1 MYILRNRALSF
12 IGLFLIGVGTGGI
25 KPCVAT
31 FGGEQFVMPYQ
42 KKEMTRFFSLFY
54 AAVNCGSL
62 ISVLVTPILRA
73 ETQCFGQDSCYPF
86 AFGVPA
92 VLMCIAVSKLFVV
105 GLMIKNKRSCVKMLG
120 EELIFISVFSDNHK
134 CYFSAIFFFGR
145 VCGLY
150 KMTRPEDNII
160 VKTSACIWVIFNC
173 SINHRR

>member
-1 MYILRNRALSF
+1 MVKYQQSNQCIFLYYRALSF

-92 VLMCIAVSKLFVV
+92 VLMCIAVSKFSVDGLIIENKHKVLF
-105 GLMIKNKRSCVKMLG
+105 GKGSL
-120 EELIFISVFSDNHK
+120 FILL
-134 CYFSAIFFFGR
+134 FF
-145 VCGLY
+145 
-150 KMTRPEDNII
+150 
-160 VKTSACIWVIFNC
+160 W
-173 SINHRR
+173 

>member
-1 MYILRNRALSF
+1 
-12 IGLFLIGVGTGGI
+12 
-25 KPCVAT
+25 
-31 FGGEQFVMPYQ
+31 MPYQ

-92 VLMCIAVSKLFVV
+92 VLMCIAVSKLSVV
-105 GLMIKNKRSCVKMLG
+105 RLIIKNICSSVKVCSTKDY
-120 EELIFISVFSDNHK
+120 FSFQYFSDNHK
-134 CYFSAIFFFGR
+134 CYFSSAIFFFGR

-150 KMTRPEDNII
+150 KMTRPEENII
-160 VKTSACIWVIFNC
+160 VKTSACIWVIYNC
-173 SINHRR
+173 SIDQRRPKLLYIKSF

>member
-1 MYILRNRALSF
+1 
-12 IGLFLIGVGTGGI
+12 
-25 KPCVAT
+25 
-31 FGGEQFVMPYQ
+31 
-42 KKEMTRFFSLFY
+42 MTRFFSLFY

-105 GLMIKNKRSCVKMLG
+105 GLIIKKKHSSSKFGLAKDH
-120 EELIFISVFSDNHK
+120 FPFQYFSDNRK

-160 VKTSACIWVIFNC
+160 VKTSACIWVIYWKYKSKMIKIYI
-173 SINHRR
+173 SINFKSIMISYLI

>member
-1 MYILRNRALSF
+1 M
-12 IGLFLIGVGTGGI
+12 GTGGI

-105 GLMIKNKRSCVKMLG
+105 GLILKNKYGSVNVCLAKAYFFVFG
-120 EELIFISVFSDNHK
+120 IFLII
-134 CYFSAIFFFGR
+134 
-145 VCGLY
+145 
-150 KMTRPEDNII
+150 TNII
-160 VKTSACIWVIFNC
+160 FQLYSFLVVYVDCTK
-173 SINHRR
+173 

>member
-1 MYILRNRALSF
+1 M
-12 IGLFLIGVGTGGI
+12 GTGGI

-105 GLMIKNKRSCVKMLG
+105 GLIIKKNIVVQNSVWQRIIFHFSIF
-120 EELIFISVFSDNHK
+120 LIIAN
-134 CYFSAIFFFGR
+134 
-145 VCGLY
+145 
-150 KMTRPEDNII
+150 
-160 VKTSACIWVIFNC
+160 VIFQLYSFLVVYVDC
-173 SINHRR
+173 TK

>member
-1 MYILRNRALSF
+1 
-12 IGLFLIGVGTGGI
+12 
-25 KPCVAT
+25 
-31 FGGEQFVMPYQ
+31 
-42 KKEMTRFFSLFY
+42 MTRFFSLFY

-92 VLMCIAVSKLFVV
+92 VLMCIAVSKLFVIGLMLKNKCSNSVKV
-105 GLMIKNKRSCVKMLG
+105 GLAKVY
-120 EELIFISVFSDNHK
+120 FPFQYFPDNHK
-134 CYFSAIFFFGR
+134 CCVSAIFFFGR

-160 VKTSACIWVIFNC
+160 VKTSACIWVIYNWQYKSKTIKIYI
-173 SINHRR
+173 SINFKRINFIAHLIEMYF

>member
-1 MYILRNRALSF
+1 M
-12 IGLFLIGVGTGGI
+12 GTGGI

-92 VLMCIAVSKLFVV
+92 VLMCIAVSKLSVV
-105 GLMIKNKRSCVKMLG
+105 GFIIPFKRRSLFG
-120 EELIFISVFSDNHK
+120 TGLYFILVFFDYYK

-150 KMTRPEDNII
+150 KMTHPEDNII
-160 VKTSACIWVIFNC
+160 VKTSACIWVIYW
-173 SINHRR
+173 